1 MSGLRWAN
9 QHRTQEASCLL
20 AVQRCRKR
28 SVGVVTLSSGDR
40 AIYAQGS
47 LRSGNCA
54 RHGFPMRYCANA
66 VNVSGQGG
74 SFVMRGD
81 EEISER
87 REDRDEP
94 L

>member
-1 MSGLRWAN
+1 
-9 QHRTQEASCLL
+9 
-20 AVQRCRKR
+20 
-28 SVGVVTLSSGDR
+28 
-40 AIYAQGS
+40 
-47 LRSGNCA
+47 
-54 RHGFPMRYCANA
+54 MRYCADA

-94 L
+94 LQAAG